1 MNHVLS
7 FDSNE
12 LGWALVS
19 INVLFSLGSNKYA
32 VLEVLDG
39 SQWDLILFMIFL
51 LLEELLMGKVVPNFP
66 ATVAVHDEGKSAI
79 CKKCES
85 QHERPG
91 SETFD
96 FRLFQCGVDT
106 NCKNQSNYGTEEEGN
121 SSFLVDF
128 CQQDSS
134 FLDVSASRELNEIKS
149 YYDIY
154 LSFSVENLKSFGIA
168 FTWLFNYTAMQT
180 QVCCLAANTS
190 ICLETHGNHH

>member
-66 ATVAVHDEGKSAI
+66 ATVAVHEEGKSAI

-91 SETFD
+91 
-96 FRLFQCGVDT
+96 RQ
-106 NCKNQSNYGTEEEGN
+106 
-121 SSFLVDF
+121 
-128 CQQDSS
+128 
-134 FLDVSASRELNEIKS
+134 
-149 YYDIY
+149 
-154 LSFSVENLKSFGIA
+154 
-168 FTWLFNYTAMQT
+168 
-180 QVCCLAANTS
+180 
-190 ICLETHGNHH
+190 